1 MPILCIGLR
10 VAASSNM
17 GRHKTKGTSHRVGL
31 SIGSHSVTAVEVV
44 ERGSETV
51 IRSAGSV
58 PIGGVRER
66 KTSAD
71 TAAVVHAVKSL
82 WSSAAF
88 GTKNVVAA
96 LPPSSVYL
104 KWLHLEAPDEEE
116 LANTARNAAVRG
128 APFPA
133 SDAVVDYRVLSAR
146 GVGSRNVH
154 FVMLVAASAAAVDEL
169 LDIVDSAGLEPLGVD
184 VEAVA
189 VVRSFEL
196 QKRTASP
203 LWSGQPQAHCRI
215 GASSSLITVMR
226 GGELE
231 FARTVPVGGND
242 FTQCI
247 VDATGLTWEEAE
259 RLKLT
264 PGVRLTTEGVL
275 VGSREGE
282 QLRVSCESAVGRLAR
297 EMHRSLKFFRSQFA
311 EGSYL
316 GMTGV
321 ATLSGGGAL
330 LRGIDACLE
339 SQGIEVAGIINPFAG
354 FSVAS
359 EGKGIS
365 HVVDSAAQYTTAL
378 GLALADYTSDVGEQ
392 RLAA

>member
-1 MPILCIGLR
+1 
-10 VAASSNM
+10 M
-17 GRHKTKGTSHRVGL
+17 GQHKTRGISHRVGL
-31 SIGSHSVTAVEVV
+31 DVGSHSITAVEVV

-51 IRSAGSV
+51 IRSAGSAAI
-58 PIGGVRER
+58 PGVRER
-66 KTSAD
+66 NASPD
-71 TAAVVHAVKSL
+71 AASVVHAIKSL

-88 GTKNVVAA
+88 QTKHVVVA
-96 LPPSSVYL
+96 LPSSAVYV

-116 LANTARNAAVRG
+116 LANTARNAAARG

-133 SDAVVDYRVLSAR
+133 TDAIVDYRVLSTR
-146 GVGSRNVH
+146 GVSSHNVH
-154 FVMLVAASAAAVDEL
+154 FVMLVAASAPAVDGL
-169 LDIVDSAGLEPLGVD
+169 LDIVENAGLEPLGVD
-184 VEAVA
+184 VGAVA

-196 QKRTASP
+196 QKRAASP
-203 LWSGQPQAHCRI
+203 LWSGQPQAHCQI
-215 GASSSLITVMR
+215 GANSTLITVMR

-247 VDATGLTWEEAE
+247 ADSTELPWAEAE
-259 RLKLT
+259 RIKLT
-264 PGVRLTTEGVL
+264 PSVRLTSDGAL
-275 VGSREGE
+275 VGSRDGE
-282 QLRVSCESAVGRLAR
+282 QLRVSCESAMGRLAR

-339 SQGIEVAGIINPFAG
+339 DQGIEVSSIINPFAG

-378 GLALADYTSDVGEQ
+378 GLALADYWSDVGEQ

>member
-1 MPILCIGLR
+1 
-10 VAASSNM
+10 M
-17 GRHKTKGTSHRVGL
+17 GQHKTRGISHRVGL
-31 SIGSHSVTAVEVV
+31 DIGSHSITAVEVI

-51 IRSAGSV
+51 IRSAGSAA
-58 PIGGVRER
+58 IAGVRD
-66 KTSAD
+66 KNASPD
-71 TAAVVHAVKSL
+71 AASVVHAIKSL

-88 GTKNVVAA
+88 QTKKAVVA
-96 LPPSSVYL
+96 LPPASVYV
-104 KWLHLEAPDEEE
+104 KWLHLEAPGEEE
-116 LANTARNAAVRG
+116 LANTARNAAARG

-133 SDAVVDYRVLSAR
+133 TDAIVDYRVLSTR
-146 GVGSRNVH
+146 GVSARNVH
-154 FVMLVAASAAAVDEL
+154 FVMLVAASATAVDEL
-169 LDIVDSAGLEPLGVD
+169 LNIAETAGLEPLGVD
-184 VEAVA
+184 VGAVA
-189 VVRSFEL
+189 VARSFEL
-196 QKRTASP
+196 QKRSASP
-203 LWSGQPQAHCRI
+203 LWSGQPQAHCQI
-215 GASSSLITVMR
+215 GANSTLITVMR

-247 VDATGLTWEEAE
+247 ADSAGLPWAEAE
-259 RLKLT
+259 RIKLT
-264 PGVRLTTEGVL
+264 PGVRLTSDGAL
-275 VGSREGE
+275 LASRDGE
-282 QLRVSCESAVGRLAR
+282 QLQVSCDSAVGRLAR

-339 SQGIEVAGIINPFAG
+339 NQGIEVASIINPFAG
-354 FSVAS
+354 FSVAA

-378 GLALADYTSDVGEQ
+378 GLALADYWSDAGEQ

>member
-1 MPILCIGLR
+1 
-10 VAASSNM
+10 M
-17 GRHKTKGTSHRVGL
+17 GQHKTRGISHRVGL
-31 SIGSHSVTAVEVV
+31 DIGSHSVTAVEVI

-51 IRSAGSV
+51 IRSAGSAAI
-58 PIGGVRER
+58 PGARER
-66 KTSAD
+66 NAVSD
-71 TAAVVHAVKSL
+71 AASVVHAIKSL

-88 GTKNVVAA
+88 QTKKTVLA
-96 LPPSSVYL
+96 LPPASVYA
-104 KWLHLEAPDEEE
+104 KWLHLEAADEEE
-116 LANTARNAAVRG
+116 LANTARNAAARG
-128 APFPA
+128 AHFPA
-133 SDAVVDYRVLSAR
+133 TDAIVDYRVLSSR
-146 GVGSRNVH
+146 GVRARNVH
-154 FVMLVAASAAAVDEL
+154 FVMLVAASAPAVDQL
-169 LDIVDSAGLEPLGVD
+169 LDLAETAGLEPLAVD
-184 VEAVA
+184 VEAVS

-196 QKRTASP
+196 QKRTASA
-203 LWSGQPQAHCRI
+203 LWSGQPQAHCQI
-215 GASSSLITVMR
+215 GANSTLITVTR
-226 GGELE
+226 EGELE

-247 VDATGLTWEEAE
+247 ADATGLAWTEAE
-259 RLKLT
+259 SIKLT
-264 PGVRLTTEGVL
+264 PGVRLESDGVL
-275 VGSREGE
+275 VASRDGE

-339 SQGIEVAGIINPFAG
+339 DQGIEVAGIINPFAG
-354 FSVAS
+354 FSVAA

-378 GLALADYTSDVGEQ
+378 GLALADCWKSAGEQ

>member
-1 MPILCIGLR
+1 
-10 VAASSNM
+10 M
-17 GRHKTKGTSHRVGL
+17 GQHKTRGISNRVGL
-31 SIGSHSVTAVEVV
+31 DIGSHSITAVEVI

-51 IRSAGSV
+51 IHSAGSAAI
-58 PIGGVRER
+58 PGVRER
-66 KTSAD
+66 NASPD
-71 TAAVVHAVKSL
+71 AASVVQAIKSL

-88 GTKNVVAA
+88 QTKQVVLA
-96 LPPSSVYL
+96 LPPSSVYI

-116 LANTARNAAVRG
+116 LANTARSAAARG

-133 SDAVVDYRVLSAR
+133 TDAIVDYRVLSSR
-146 GVGSRNVH
+146 GVSARNVH
-154 FVMLVAASAAAVDEL
+154 FVMLVAASATAVDEVL
-169 LDIVDSAGLEPLGVD
+169 NIAETAGLEPIAVD
-184 VEAVA
+184 VGAMAVI
-189 VVRSFEL
+189 RSFEL
-196 QKRTASP
+196 QKRTAST
-203 LWSGQPQAHCRI
+203 LWSGQPQAHCQI
-215 GASSSLITVMR
+215 GANSTLITVMR

-247 VDATGLTWEEAE
+247 ADATGLSLAEAE
-259 RLKLT
+259 RIKLT
-264 PGVRLTTEGVL
+264 PGVRLTSDGSL
-275 VGSREGE
+275 VASRDGE
-282 QLRVSCESAVGRLAR
+282 ELRVSCESAVGRLVR

-330 LRGIDACLE
+330 LRGIDSCLE
-339 SQGIEVAGIINPFAG
+339 DQGIEMASIINPFVG
-354 FSVAS
+354 FSVAA

-378 GLALADYTSDVGEQ
+378 GLALADYWSDVGEQ